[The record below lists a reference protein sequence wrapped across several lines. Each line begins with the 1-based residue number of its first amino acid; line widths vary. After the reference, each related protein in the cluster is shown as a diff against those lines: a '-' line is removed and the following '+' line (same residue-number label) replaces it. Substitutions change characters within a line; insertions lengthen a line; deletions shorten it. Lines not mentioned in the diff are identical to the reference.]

1 VPFDFEAMLASDR
14 YQLLLA
20 TVLPRPIVRVTSR
33 NRCGAITSAPFS
45 LFSVFGSDPATVGI
59 GIGSKGP
66 AEPKGPLSERN
77 AVRSERLPPLG
88 SK

>member
-1 VPFDFEAMLASDR
+1 MPFDFEAMLASDR

-20 TVLPRPIVRVTSR
+20 TVLPQPIARVTSR
-33 NRCGAITSAPFS
+33 NRRDAITSAPFS

-66 AEPKGPLSERN
+66 AEPNGPLSERN
-77 AVRSERLPPLG
+77 AVRSERLSARG
-88 SK
+88 SR